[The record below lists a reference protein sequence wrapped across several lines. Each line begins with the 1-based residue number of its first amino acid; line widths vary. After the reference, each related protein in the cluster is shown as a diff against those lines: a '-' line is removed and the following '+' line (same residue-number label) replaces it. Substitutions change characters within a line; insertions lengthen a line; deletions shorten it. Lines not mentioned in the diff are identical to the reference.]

1 MDHLFIFCNHQYLG
15 FTCCIQYFISESME
29 NKGSIMVVLDA
40 EEFLVEMVVFDAFY
54 HSPLLEEVELRI
66 VVF

>member
-1 MDHLFIFCNHQYLG
+1 
-15 FTCCIQYFISESME
+15 ME

-54 HSPLLEEVELRI
+54 HSLLLEEVELRI